1 MSERSGY
8 GFLMAAQGLGAV
20 ISAIVM
26 NSRSTAPKAL
36 RQNLVFGIFC
46 MAFAIVGFGL
56 STWMSVSLL
65 AQLFIGVGLMNHM
78 VTTNTL
84 LQLFVT
90 DELRG
95 RVMSIYTLSF
105 IGTAPLG
112 SLTVGYIGEHFSPRT
127 AVMVCAA
134 FSLMC
139 GFLLLTKLKMF
150 AAAQEE
156 IEQTSLIE
164 RRIAGLRNSGAVFDN
179 LAVVP
184 KHSKKHKDADAAA
197 RAELVRAVP
206 PIDECIKAA
215 EANAALAG
223 FGRSYIKLM
232 VQRAQAELRAAIL
245 AGRGAEPRDRAAMI
259 DAVVQA
265 VARAVAQDEPVL
277 RPVVNA
283 TGVVLHTNLGR
294 AILAE
299 SAIEAVEMAARS
311 AVNLEYDL
319 DSGGRG
325 DRDSIVEDE
334 ICALTGAEAA
344 TVVNNNAAAVVLAL
358 NSLAEG
364 REVIVSRGEMI
375 EIGGSFRLPDVMAKS
390 GATIREVGTTNRT
403 HPSDY
408 ADAIGPQ
415 TALLLKVH
423 PSNYRV
429 VGFTSEVTLEDL
441 VEIGRARQ
449 IDVMEDLGA
458 GALIDL
464 TEYGI
469 PREPIVRERIAAG
482 AAVVTFSGDKLL
494 GGPQAGVI
502 VGRRAAIERIKRN
515 PLKRALRCDKLT
527 LAALSATMRLYLR
540 SGDLAH
546 ELPTLRILG
555 RHASEIAAI
564 APRAR
569 EIVAERLGAGYVVE
583 IVDAASQVGSG
594 AMPVEELKSVAHSRD
609 PSGKIRQRDCRDVS
623 ARANN
628 RARRRRFVPA
638 RFAHDRGSGGLR
650 GEAGN

>member
-1 MSERSGY
+1 M
-8 GFLMAAQGLGAV
+8 L
-20 ISAIVM
+20 
-26 NSRSTAPKAL
+26 
-36 RQNLVFGIFC
+36 
-46 MAFAIVGFGL
+46 
-56 STWMSVSLL
+56 
-65 AQLFIGVGLMNHM
+65 
-78 VTTNTL
+78 
-84 LQLFVT
+84 
-90 DELRG
+90 
-95 RVMSIYTLSF
+95 
-105 IGTAPLG
+105 
-112 SLTVGYIGEHFSPRT
+112 
-127 AVMVCAA
+127 
-134 FSLMC
+134 
-139 GFLLLTKLKMF
+139 
-150 AAAQEE
+150 
-156 IEQTSLIE
+156 
-164 RRIAGLRNSGAVFDN
+164 
-179 LAVVP
+179 
-184 KHSKKHKDADAAA
+184 
-197 RAELVRAVP
+197 
-206 PIDECIKAA
+206 
-215 EANAALAG
+215 
-223 FGRSYIKLM
+223 
-232 VQRAQAELRAAIL
+232 QRAQAELRAAIL
-245 AGRGAEPRDRAAMI
+245 SGRDTHPRARDTLI
-259 DAVVQA
+259 DAIVRE
-265 VARAVAQDEPVL
+265 VARAAAADEPVL
-277 RPVVNA
+277 EPVVNA

-299 SAIEAVEMAARS
+299 PAIEAVEMAARS

-319 DSGGRG
+319 ETGGRG

-334 ICALTGAEAA
+334 ICALTGAEGA

-390 GATIREVGTTNRT
+390 GAILREVGTTNRT
-403 HPSDY
+403 HPRDY
-408 ADAIGPQ
+408 ADAIGTE

-441 VEIGRARQ
+441 VEIGRARG

-527 LAALSATMRLYLR
+527 LAALAATMRLYLR
-540 SGDLAH
+540 SRDLRG

-555 RHASEIAAI
+555 RSASEIASI

-569 EIVAERLGAGYVVE
+569 EIVAERLGA
-583 IVDAASQVGSG
+583 ATS
-594 AMPVEELKSVAHSRD
+594 SRLSMR
-609 PSGKIRQRDCRDVS
+609 PRRS
-623 ARANN
+623 ARA
-628 RARRRRFVPA
+628 RCRSR
-638 RFAHDRGSGGLR
+638 S
-650 GEAGN
+650 

>member
-1 MSERSGY
+1 M
-8 GFLMAAQGLGAV
+8 
-20 ISAIVM
+20 
-26 NSRSTAPKAL
+26 
-36 RQNLVFGIFC
+36 
-46 MAFAIVGFGL
+46 
-56 STWMSVSLL
+56 
-65 AQLFIGVGLMNHM
+65 
-78 VTTNTL
+78 
-84 LQLFVT
+84 
-90 DELRG
+90 
-95 RVMSIYTLSF
+95 
-105 IGTAPLG
+105 
-112 SLTVGYIGEHFSPRT
+112 
-127 AVMVCAA
+127 
-134 FSLMC
+134 
-139 GFLLLTKLKMF
+139 
-150 AAAQEE
+150 
-156 IEQTSLIE
+156 
-164 RRIAGLRNSGAVFDN
+164 VFDN

-184 KHSKKHKDADAAA
+184 KHSRRHKDPDGDAP
-197 RAELVRAVP
+197 AELVRAIP

-215 EANAALAG
+215 EADPALAALS
-223 FGRSYIKLM
+223 RSYIKVA

-245 AGRGAEPRDRAAMI
+245 AGRNGEKRDRAAMI
-259 DAVVQA
+259 DAVVRA
-265 VARAVAQDEPVL
+265 AARAVAADLPVL

-299 SAIEAVEMAARS
+299 SAVEALEMAARS

-319 DSGGRG
+319 ESGGRG
-325 DRDSIVEDE
+325 DRDTIVENE

-390 GATIREVGTTNRT
+390 GAIIREVGTTNRT
-403 HPSDY
+403 HPRDY
-408 ADAIGPQ
+408 ADAIGPH

-429 VGFTSEVTLEDL
+429 VGFTAEVALEEL
-441 VEIGRARQ
+441 VGIGRARG

-464 TEYGI
+464 ADYGI
-469 PREPIVRERIAAG
+469 PREPIVGERIAAG

-502 VGRRAAIERIKRN
+502 VGHGAALERIKRN

-527 LAALSATMRLYLR
+527 LAALAATLRLYLR
-540 SGDLAH
+540 SADPGQ

-555 RHASEIAAI
+555 RSVSEISAI

-569 EIVAERLGAGYVVE
+569 EIVAERLGIGYAVE
-583 IVDAASQVGSG
+583 IVETASQVGSG
-594 AMPVEELKSVAHSRD
+594 AMPVEELKSIA
-609 PSGKIRQRDCRDVS
+609 IRVTHPEKS
-623 ARANN
+623 ANAIAAMFR
-628 RARRRRFVPA
+628 RARIIGRVADDSFHLDLRTIEDPA
-638 RFAHDRGSGGLR
+638 VFAVKLETD
-650 GEAGN
+650 